1 MGIGLGGNP
10 SPQQQPQGFGQQGG
24 PAVPAGPGA
33 NQMIANA
40 GMTPPPGVAQ
50 PAPPPPGPTMAPA
63 AAPQDPSQFLPG
75 VFSQPYTSGVQA
87 GQNIASFASQALPNI
102 SGFQQALFSPNMTPM
117 EGMYA
122 QAATDLG
129 LRGLAQTQANIMG
142 QFENSGF
149 HSAMAP
155 LMMNSANQFSDQIN
169 QLIGQMGT
177 NRMGLAAQQML
188 PSMGFPLQALQAGQ
202 QSAEGLYGM
211 ANNAMYGDMQFPF
224 AMYGST
230 PFSAP
235 TVIAQPSGGK
245 GKG

>member
-1 MGIGLGGNP
+1 MGLGLGGNP
-10 SPQQQPQGFGQQGG
+10 SPQQGGFGQQGG

-40 GMTPPPGVAQ
+40 GMNAAPQQA
-50 PAPPPPGPTMAPA
+50 APPPSNPTMAPA
-63 AAPQDPSQFLPG
+63 AGAAPADPTQFLPG

-87 GQNIASFASQALPNI
+87 GQNIASFGSQALPNI
-102 SGFQQALFSPNMTPM
+102 TGFQQALFSPNMTPM
-117 EGMYA
+117 EGQYA

-155 LMMNSANQFSDQIN
+155 LLMNSANQFSDQIN

-177 NRMGLAAQQML
+177 NRMGIAAQQML

-202 QSAEGLYGM
+202 ASAEGLYGM
-211 ANNAMYGDMQFPF
+211 ANNAMMGDVQFPF

-235 TVIAQPSGGK
+235 TVIAQPGGGGK
-245 GKG
+245 GK